1 MSVENKDLKYY
12 LAALSYRKGRVLLIA
27 ALVFI
32 ASATVAFGL
41 PPVYRSTATILIEEQ
56 DIPQDL
62 VRSTVTSYADQRIQ
76 VISQRVMSR
85 SNLKNIIE
93 KYGLYAKEA
102 RAETTERI
110 IDRMRNDVNLE
121 ILSSDVI
128 DPRSGRPTQA
138 TIAFSISYD
147 SRDPETA
154 QRVANELVSL
164 YLTENI
170 RNRTQKAEETSE
182 FLSEEA
188 DRLSRKLADLETRMA
203 RFKERNSG
211 KLPQLMDLNL
221 QLLDR
226 TERDIRELKSQ
237 IVSLK
242 ERKIYLEGQLA
253 QIDPTVP
260 VISATGERVM
270 DPATRLKILEVQ
282 YLSASSR
289 YAPEHPNVV
298 KLRMEIDALKRQIG
312 NVSTVDERMK
322 ELTNLK
328 TEIILLREKYSP
340 DHPDVVRLSRAIS
353 ALERELIDSAL
364 DEPVA
369 QAEAVPENPAYITL
383 ESQLQAVEAQLRA
396 QNQLLAQ
403 LKEKQSI
410 YEARLMEAPQ
420 VEMEYQALFREQQN
434 TLQRYNEVKAKQMEA
449 QVAQELE
456 RESKGERFTLIDPPQ
471 LPEMPVKPN
480 RMAILFLGLVL
491 SLGGGFGYAAMSENL
506 DTTIRDARTMR
517 MLTGMAPLASIAYI
531 ETNTD
536 IKKQH
541 TRMIFIL
548 TVVFASLA
556 LLLMAIHVYVKPLDV
571 IWFTVGRKIS
581 DMFMW

>member
-1 MSVENKDLKYY
+1 MIVENNKDLKYY

-27 ALVFI
+27 VFVFI

-56 DIPQDL
+56 DIPPDL

-85 SNLKNIIE
+85 NNLKSIIE
-93 KYGLYAKEA
+93 KYGLYAEEA
-102 RAETTERI
+102 RIETSERI
-110 IDRMRNDVNLE
+110 IERMRKDVSLE

-147 SRDPETA
+147 SRDPAMA

-182 FLSEEA
+182 FLREEA
-188 DRLSRKLADLETRMA
+188 GRLSRKLADLEARMA

-211 KLPQLMDLNL
+211 NLPQQMGLNL
-221 QLLDR
+221 QLLER
-226 TERDIRELKSQ
+226 TERDIRELKSE
-237 IVSLK
+237 IVSLE

-260 VISATGERVM
+260 IVSATGERVM
-270 DPATRLKILEVQ
+270 DPASRLKILEIQ
-282 YLSASSR
+282 YISESSR

-312 NVSTVDERMK
+312 NVSTADERMK

-328 TEIILLREKYSP
+328 TEIVLLREKYAS
-340 DHPDVVRLSRAIS
+340 DHPDVVRLSRAIT
-353 ALERELIDSAL
+353 ALERELIDSTL
-364 DEPVA
+364 DEPMRKV
-369 QAEAVPENPAYITL
+369 ETTPENPAYISL
-383 ESQLQAVEAQLRA
+383 QAQLQAVDTQLRA
-396 QNQLLAQ
+396 QKIQLSQ
-403 LKEKQSI
+403 LKEKLAV

-434 TLQRYNEVKAKQMEA
+434 TLQRYNEIKAKQMEA

-517 MLTGMAPLASIAYI
+517 MLTGITPLASIAYI
-531 ETNTD
+531 ETKAD
-536 IKKQH
+536 LKKQH
-541 TRMIFIL
+541 TRMIFLL

-556 LLLMAIHVYVKPLDV
+556 LLLIAVHVYVKPLDV
-571 IWFTVGRKIS
+571 IWFSVGRKIS
-581 DMFMW
+581 EMFI

>member
-1 MSVENKDLKYY
+1 MTVENKDLKYY
-12 LAALSYRKGRVLLIA
+12 LAALSYRKGRVLLIV

-32 ASATVAFGL
+32 ASVSVAFGL

-85 SNLKNIIE
+85 ANLKSIIE
-93 KYGLYAKEA
+93 KYNLYENEA
-102 RAETTERI
+102 RVETAERI
-110 IDRMRNDVNLE
+110 IDRMRKDVNLE
-121 ILSSDVI
+121 ILSSEVI

-147 SRDPETA
+147 SRDPDTA
-154 QRVANELVSL
+154 QRVVNELVSL

-182 FLSEEA
+182 FLRDEA
-188 DRLSRKLADLETRMA
+188 DRLSRKLAALEERMA
-203 RFKERNSG
+203 RFKERNAG

-226 TERDIRELKSQ
+226 TERDIRELKNQ
-237 IVSLK
+237 IVSLE
-242 ERKIYLEGQLA
+242 ERKIYLQGQLSL
-253 QIDPTVP
+253 IDPTVP

-270 DPATRLKILEVQ
+270 DPATRLKILEIQ

-289 YAPEHPNVV
+289 YAPEHPDVV

-312 NVSTVDERMK
+312 NVSTLDERMK

-328 TEIILLREKYSP
+328 TEIVLLREKYSP
-340 DHPDVVRLSRAIS
+340 DHPNVVRLSRAIS
-353 ALERELIDSAL
+353 TLERELVDSAL
-364 DEPVA
+364 DEPMA
-369 QAEAVPENPAYITL
+369 QVETVPENPAYITL
-383 ESQLQAVEAQLRA
+383 QSQLQAAETQLRA
-396 QNQLLAQ
+396 QNAQLRQ
-403 LKEKQSI
+403 LKEKLAI
-410 YEARLMEAPQ
+410 YEERLMAAPQ
-420 VEMEYQALFREQQN
+420 VEMEYLALSREQQN
-434 TLQRYNEVKAKQMEA
+434 TQQRYNEVKAKQMEA

-517 MLTGMAPLASIAYI
+517 MLTGQAPLASIAYI

-536 IKKQH
+536 LKKQH

-548 TVVFASLA
+548 TAVFASLA
-556 LLLMAIHVYVKPLDV
+556 LLLMAIHVHVKPLDV
-571 IWFTVGRKIS
+571 IWFSVGRKVS
-581 DMFMW
+581 DIFVW

>member
-282 YLSASSR
+282 YLSESSR

-383 ESQLQAVEAQLRA
+383 QSQLQAVEAQLRA

>member
-1 MSVENKDLKYY
+1 VENNKDLKYY

-27 ALVFI
+27 VFVFI

-56 DIPQDL
+56 DIPPDL

-85 SNLKNIIE
+85 NNLKSIIE
-93 KYGLYAKEA
+93 KYGLYAEEA
-102 RAETTERI
+102 RIETSERI
-110 IDRMRNDVNLE
+110 IERMRKDVSLE

-128 DPRSGRPTQA
+128 DPRSGRSTQA

-147 SRDPETA
+147 SRDPAMA

-182 FLSEEA
+182 FLRDEA
-188 DRLSRKLADLETRMA
+188 DRLSRKLADLEARMA

-211 KLPQLMDLNL
+211 NLPQQMGLNL
-221 QLLDR
+221 QLLER
-226 TERDIRELKSQ
+226 TERDIRELKSE
-237 IVSLK
+237 IVSLE

-260 VISATGERVM
+260 IVSATGERVM
-270 DPATRLKILEVQ
+270 DPASRLKILEIQ
-282 YLSASSR
+282 YISESSR

-312 NVSTVDERMK
+312 NVSTADERMK

-328 TEIILLREKYSP
+328 TEIVLMREKYAS
-340 DHPDVVRLSRAIS
+340 DHPDVVRLSRAIT
-353 ALERELIDSAL
+353 ALERELIDSTL
-364 DEPVA
+364 DEPRGKV
-369 QAEAVPENPAYITL
+369 ETTPENPAYISL
-383 ESQLQAVEAQLRA
+383 QAQLQAVDTQLRA
-396 QNQLLAQ
+396 QKTQLSQ
-403 LKEKQSI
+403 LKEKLAV

-434 TLQRYNEVKAKQMEA
+434 TLQRYNEIKAKQMEA

-491 SLGGGFGYAAMSENL
+491 SLGGGFGYAAISENL
-506 DTTIRDARTMR
+506 DTTIRDARSMR
-517 MLTGMAPLASIAYI
+517 MLTGMTPLASIAYI
-531 ETNTD
+531 ETNAD
-536 IKKQH
+536 LKKQH
-541 TRMIFIL
+541 TRMIFLL

-556 LLLMAIHVYVKPLDV
+556 LLLIAVHVYVKPLDV
-571 IWFTVGRKIS
+571 IWFSVGRKIS
-581 DMFMW
+581 EMFI